1 MKSVAE
7 GPKYHVPVML
17 AETLKFLQV
26 RSGGKYIDTTLGDGG
41 HALELLKLGGEVLGI
56 DVNQGSIDRAV
67 KRINLAGLG
76 DKFSWTLGNFKNI
89 DKLAQEKGFTQ
100 VDGILFDLGVSTT
113 QLRDERLGLGFDSDY
128 EPDMRL
134 DDKLGVRAFDLI
146 NGLYENE
153 LADLFWE
160 FGEERFAKKFAK
172 EIVKARGMERISS
185 ARRLAEIARKAFPGY
200 ENGRLH
206 PATRIFMA
214 LRIAV
219 NDELEN
225 LKSALPRAG
234 RLLACPRK
242 ERVKDN
248 VLSLP
253 GGRMVVISFHS
264 LEDKIVKEFAQGAQ
278 PKDVKGVGGDV
289 EGDGGYDDALVLAEL
304 TKKPLEPTPEEVL
317 NNPSARSAKMRV
329 VERVL

>member
-1 MKSVAE
+1 MDYHKPVMVAE
-7 GPKYHVPVML
+7 VLDYL
-17 AETLKFLQV
+17 RV
-26 RSGGKYIDTTLGDGG
+26 RPDGKYIDSTLGDGG
-41 HALELLKLGGEVLGI
+41 HTLEMLRLGGKVLGI
-56 DVNQGSIDRAV
+56 DVSQDSLDRAV
-67 KRINLAGLG
+67 KRVRQEKLEAG
-76 DKFSWTLGNFKNI
+76 FSWIKGNFKDI
-89 DKLAQEKGFTQ
+89 DNLAEQKGFDQ
-100 VDGILFDLGVSTT
+100 VHGILFDLGVSTT
-113 QLRDERLGLGFDSDY
+113 QLRDDRLGLGFGSSY

-134 DDKLGVRAFDLI
+134 DDKSGVRAFDLI

-160 FGEERFAKKFAK
+160 YGEERFAKKFAR
-172 EIVKARGMERISS
+172 EIVKARELERISS
-185 ARRLAEIARKAFPGY
+185 SRQLAELARKAFPGY

-234 RLLACPRK
+234 RLLSPPAEGGRK
-242 ERVKDN
+242 TP
-248 VLSLP
+248 SLP

-278 PKDVKGVGGDV
+278 PQHYSLR
-289 EGDGGYDDALVLAEL
+289 EVL
-304 TKKPLEPTPEEVL
+304 KKPLEPSPEEIAQ
-317 NNPSARSAKMRV
+317 NPSARSAKL
-329 VERVL
+329 RVLERIA

>member
-1 MKSVAE
+1 MDYHKPVMVAE
-7 GPKYHVPVML
+7 VLNYL
-17 AETLKFLQV
+17 RV
-26 RSGGKYIDTTLGDGG
+26 RPGGRYIDATLGDGG
-41 HALELLKLGGEVLGI
+41 HTLEILRLGGKVLGL
-56 DVNQGSIDRAV
+56 DVSQDSIDRAV
-67 KRINLAGLG
+67 KRVRQENLEAG
-76 DKFSWTLGNFKNI
+76 FSWIKGNFKDI
-89 DKLAQEKGFTQ
+89 DNLAEQEAFDR

-113 QLRDERLGLGFDSDY
+113 QLRDDRLGLGFGSSY

-160 FGEERFAKKFAK
+160 YGEERFAKKFAR
-172 EIVKARGMERISS
+172 EIVKARELERISS
-185 ARRLAEIARKAFPGY
+185 SRQLAELARKAFPGY

-234 RLLACPRK
+234 RLLSPPAEGGRK
-242 ERVKDN
+242 TT
-248 VLSLP
+248 SLP

-278 PKDVKGVGGDV
+278 PQHYNLQ
-289 EGDGGYDDALVLAEL
+289 EVL
-304 TKKPLEPTPEEVL
+304 KKPLEPSPEEIAQ
-317 NNPSARSAKMRV
+317 NPSVRSAKMRV
-329 VERVL
+329 LERIS